1 MCGTPRARLTIASIS
16 SPSSETGVEEVPQAS
31 APPSSTY
38 VKLSF
43 RGAAGS
49 ASNFAAHLQMALQKQ
64 DWLAAERAIQAAMR
78 QTPIEE
84 LTVGVA
90 GLMKRVDATQRTAD
104 ADLSAAFDDLNT
116 LMGKAQEMVN
126 LAQAIATRLA
136 TSNGA
141 DPDERA
147 FNKMLMEMG
156 LSSVVTR
163 EMAGSAYAEELARQL
178 GDFVSKLLERR
189 QVPLLTL
196 ADVYCVYNRA
206 RGSNLVSPH
215 DLYQAARLCEPLG
228 LPVILNRLPRGLLV
242 LQARDKS
249 NQAIIERIVS
259 SMVVSPTDSVDALD
273 LASRERLS
281 LTLALMLLDQAEAA
295 GLIVR
300 DISPSGSTRYYRN
313 LILE

>member
-1 MCGTPRARLTIASIS
+1 MCGTPRARPTASIG
-16 SPSSETGVEEVPQAS
+16 SPAS
-31 APPSSTY
+31 ATAVEAVSHAPATPTPSDAY
-38 VKLSF
+38 IKLSF

-64 DWLAAERAIQAAMR
+64 DWLAVERAIQIATR
-78 QTPIEE
+78 PTPIGD
-84 LTVGVA
+84 LTAGVA

-104 ADLSAAFDDLNT
+104 ADLSVAFDDLNT
-116 LMGKAQEMVN
+116 LMGKAQEMAN
-126 LAQAIATRLA
+126 LAQGIATRLM

-141 DPDERA
+141 DPDERE
-147 FNKMLMEMG
+147 FNKMLMDMG
-156 LSSVVTR
+156 LTSVVTR

-189 QVPLLTL
+189 QTPLLTL

-228 LPVILNRLPRGLLV
+228 LPIILNRLPRGLLV

-249 NQAIIERIVS
+249 DQAIIDRIVS
-259 SMVVSPTDSVDALD
+259 RMANPTDSVDALD
-273 LASRERLS
+273 LASRERVS
-281 LTLALMLLDQAEAA
+281 LTLALMLLEQAEVS
-295 GLIVR
+295 GRIVR
-300 DISPSGSTRYYRN
+300 DISPSGSTKYYRN